1 MRQSDIPKHHLQ
13 DCFALVCRSIHSYSL
28 LSAMDN
34 DVTHQIDKLHKV
46 EACFFIPV
54 TAWVGNPLMLNIIVY
69 GRVSGK
75 DGAVNSLSPDLEELR
90 YAVALGLVPLVM
102 KDPCLPHY

>member
-1 MRQSDIPKHHLQ
+1 
-13 DCFALVCRSIHSYSL
+13 
-28 LSAMDN
+28 
-34 DVTHQIDKLHKV
+34 
-46 EACFFIPV
+46 
-54 TAWVGNPLMLNIIVY
+54 MLNGIIY

-102 KDPCLPHY
+102 KDPCLPHYYSPGEFLASFINQVDQLFGGFYRESGSLTCIPDV